1 MTRAD
6 HHPILVIGHR
16 GMLGCDFLA
25 RLQADGRRPIGLDVQ
40 EIDITRA
47 AQVEAALGDCHPALV
62 VNCAAYTAVD
72 KAESEPD
79 VAYAVNRTG
88 PENLAVACSRHR
100 LPLIHISTDYVFDG
114 KAAQP
119 YKEDDPAHPINV
131 YGHSKWEGEKA
142 VRANLPEHLIVRT
155 AWLYGIHGNS
165 FVRTIR
171 RLANEREELRIVADQ
186 YGSPTWT
193 GDLSDALARISADLL
208 TGAVHGAWGTYHF
221 TNSGQSSWYDFARLV
236 VEHARRAGEVKVQR
250 IVPIA
255 STEYPVATPRPAY
268 SVLDCSRITRKFG
281 IVPRPW
287 ETAFAEM
294 SSHHP

>member
-1 MTRAD
+1 MTKAD
-6 HHPILVIGHR
+6 DHPILVIGHR

-25 RLQADGRRPIGLDVQ
+25 RLQADDRRPIGLDVQ

-47 AQVEAALGDCHPALV
+47 TQVEAALGDYHPALV

-79 VAYAVNRTG
+79 AAYAVNRRG

-114 KAAQP
+114 KATQP

-131 YGHSKWEGEKA
+131 YGHSKWEGEEA
-142 VRANLPEHLIVRT
+142 IRANLPEHLIVRT

-208 TGAVHGAWGTYHF
+208 TGAIHGAWGTYHF
-221 TNSGQSSWYDFARLV
+221 TNSGQTSWYDFARLI
-236 VEHARRAGEVKVQR
+236 VEHARRTGEVKVQR
-250 IVPIA
+250 VVPIA

-281 IVPRPW
+281 IVPRSW

-294 SSHHP
+294 SSYHP